1 MLVGTDLNNFGGIV
15 NVEKTACEEQ
25 VQDKNLKKEVL
36 EEEKR
41 EQEPSQVLYLTEE
54 ERELLAR
61 LVHQEG
67 NIESLECQIAIASVV
82 INRVNAGI
90 FGGDN
95 IYDVIYAKGQFST
108 AYMLDETVPN
118 ETNYEAVDYVIQ
130 NGPSIPYYVCFF
142 RANYYFKEY
151 TPYCNIDHTY
161 FSYRQSHVEL
171 LKGE

>member
-1 MLVGTDLNNFGGIV
+1 MMVGVDLNNFVCIA
-15 NVEKTACEEQ
+15 NFEKTAYEEQ
-25 VQDKNLKKEVL
+25 VVDKNLQKETL
-36 EEEKR
+36 EEEE
-41 EQEPSQVLYLTEE
+41 EQDLDPALFLTEE

-61 LVHQEG
+61 LVYQEG

-118 ETNYEAVDYVIQ
+118 DINYEAVDYVIQ